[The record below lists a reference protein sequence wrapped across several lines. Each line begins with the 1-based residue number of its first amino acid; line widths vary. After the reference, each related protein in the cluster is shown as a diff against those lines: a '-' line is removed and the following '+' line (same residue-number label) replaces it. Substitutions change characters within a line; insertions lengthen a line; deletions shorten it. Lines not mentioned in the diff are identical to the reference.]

1 MRQYIWPFSR
11 MLSTELGLS
20 KGWLLS
26 WWLLFVLSTLYAK
39 IKRKWVLINEI
50 PQPLDHRRWRGCT
63 MQMEQWGPPR
73 ARAPFQCT
81 VSHAA
86 LTCPQHWSGVLFCSW
101 LLSSLDVSCLT
112 PPGPWWL
119 CCYPPRQ
126 PIFLCYKLKVISDS
140 RHDTGPRP
148 LDPVP
153 PQLSPTKCSVHGWM
167 FSVKCWGHIIVWE
180 NSYKTPNGS
189 IIPSSWDH
197 LAWQRVLQ
205 ELK

>member
-1 MRQYIWPFSR
+1 

-50 PQPLDHRRWRGCT
+50 PQPLDHRRWRGSA
-63 MQMEQWGPPR
+63 MQMEQWEPPR

-86 LTCPQHWSGVLFCSW
+86 LTGPQHWSGVLFCSW
-101 LLSSLDVSCLT
+101 LPSSLDVSCLT
-112 PPGPWWL
+112 PPGPWWP

-126 PIFLCYKLKVISDS
+126 PIFLLQTECDFWLWAWHWPKALGPCPPSAFSHQVFCAWMDVLCEMLGLHHCLKELLQDAKRKHNSFLL
-140 RHDTGPRP
+140 GPSCVTTSASGIKIEG
-148 LDPVP
+148 L
-153 PQLSPTKCSVHGWM
+153 
-167 FSVKCWGHIIVWE
+167 FIA
-180 NSYKTPNGS
+180 N
-189 IIPSSWDH
+189 
-197 LAWQRVLQ
+197 
-205 ELK
+205 